1 MVGAR
6 RLSATVK
13 PFLGS
18 DELFMVRAWVSS
30 TDLARPLAEGTPVT
44 FHLPT
49 FNPPVVVVKAL
60 GGLAAIDRVAR
71 GSFTIGAEVDGVRLG
86 LPLNTVTGAP
96 ERFK

>member
-1 MVGAR
+1 VGAR

-44 FHLPT
+44 FHLST
-49 FNPPVVVVKAL
+49 FNPPVVVVKAS